1 MKWMYTAEKKKKKK
15 KKKKREREKNNKI
28 GMDAVNN
35 IQ

>member
-1 MKWMYTAEKKKKKK
+1 MYTAEKKKK